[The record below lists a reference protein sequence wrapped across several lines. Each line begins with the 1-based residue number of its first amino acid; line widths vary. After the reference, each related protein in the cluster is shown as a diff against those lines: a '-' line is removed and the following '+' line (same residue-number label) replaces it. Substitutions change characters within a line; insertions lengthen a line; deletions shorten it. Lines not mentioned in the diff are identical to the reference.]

1 MHHNTKPVSKLT
13 ESTEKF
19 WETVYNRNIGKMIG
33 ICYRYTAN
41 RQLSED
47 LAHDAFLK
55 AINKSGGFEG
65 RGSFEAWLRK
75 IVVNHVMQQIRDQK
89 RKHAG
94 YWLQESN
101 VAETEDPYLDTNSSG
116 RDEFSE
122 KELLDA
128 INDLPEHHRLVFN
141 LYVFDNFTHIHIGEL
156 LGISAGTSKSHLARA
171 RKKLKQL
178 LREKAEEK
186 PNRKRT
192 LLLFFFLP
200 KYWSIDHLYKQQLNH
215 LEIPPEKFPP
225 PDPGEA
231 LALPVIKSQVIS
243 STISV
248 AAATIGVIL
257 ATVFILYQRQN
268 NIGTDITI
276 EDKNH
281 AQVQKNEKE
290 HETTDMN
297 KNYPLVVDSNAATI
311 YSNSVIPDKNI
322 KNKSMKTLDSLGVML
337 LISSGIAFDSTAQVN
352 EKDSLVNTK
361 KQVTTQEVL
370 STSDEDNRVIEF
382 SSAKEVKK
390 DKPQE
395 GTFSASR
402 IFWSGKDHELYLKGR
417 IRVNVG
423 KDNFIANGSV
433 TFLGPVYFL
442 VVDDSPVT
450 LGATLN
456 LTDQQYSLKMLS
468 SQEATRKFGEKGRLG
483 AVEISVMN

>member
-1 MHHNTKPVSKLT
+1 LT

-19 WETVYNRNIGKMIG
+19 WETVYSQNIGKMIG

-75 IVVNHVMQQIRDQK
+75 IVVNHVMQHIRDQK
-89 RKHAG
+89 KKEHAS
-94 YWLQESN
+94 YWLQQESN
-101 VAETEDPYLDTNSSG
+101 VIETEDAYLDLNSSG
-116 RDEFSE
+116 HSQFSE

-128 INDLPEHHRLVFN
+128 INNLPEHHRLVFN

-178 LREKAEEK
+178 LREKAGEK
-186 PNRKRT
+186 PGRKRA
-192 LLLFFFLP
+192 LLLFLFSP
-200 KYWSIDHLYKQQLNH
+200 SYWSIDHLYKQQFNH
-215 LEIPPEKFPP
+215 WEITPEKILPVDFS
-225 PDPGEA
+225 EA
-231 LALPVIKSQVIS
+231 PAVPVIKSQVIS
-243 STISV
+243 SSISV

-268 NIGTDITI
+268 NTGTDITT

-281 AQVQKNEKE
+281 AQVQENKKG

-297 KNYPLVVDSNAATI
+297 KNYPLVADSNAATI

-322 KNKSMKTLDSLGVML
+322 KNKSMKTLDSLGMML
-337 LISSGIAFDSTAQVN
+337 LISSSIAFDTTAQVVN
-352 EKDSLVNTK
+352 EKDSLLNTK
-361 KQVTTQEVL
+361 KQITVQEDL
-370 STSDEDNRVIEF
+370 PPTDESTGVIEF

-390 DKPQE
+390 NNLQE

-433 TFLGPVYFL
+433 TFLGPVYYL
-442 VVDDSPVT
+442 VLNDSP
-450 LGATLN
+450 ATLDATVD
-456 LTDQQYSLKMLS
+456 LTEHQYYLKMLS
-468 SQEATRKFGEKGRLG
+468 SKEATGKYGEKGRLG
-483 AVEISVMN
+483 AVEISVLNN